1 MFFLEDENSNDNN
14 SIFDFIRNSNVNEK
28 ESNESNIKVQKK
40 NDECENKNTGL
51 SNCEDEET
59 NEIEKKYEEQ
69 EVTLFYENNSLN
81 ANDNSKEDI
90 NIIDYNKELK
100 KNNFRKKFYENDE
113 QYNII
118 NDQNKNQNYEIVKKK
133 PARKDYLIKKMLSI
147 ISKFL
152 IKKLKEINNK
162 FKKINLKTELNY
174 EKLKICLNKKIKELL
189 KKNDTNDNLINLNE
203 NNKNLNEILNL
214 KLIEFINNN
223 YETLNNKYK
232 EYFNNEFKLKFE
244 NAKLFQNINSI
255 KNLINEIIST
265 KGNKMK

>member
-1 MFFLEDENSNDNN
+1 MNLDDENSENSSSFIEIFEKPSNN
-14 SIFDFIRNSNVNEK
+14 ENKNFLLDSFDSNIKEPKIINENETTKFSTLLIEENNEK
-28 ESNESNIKVQKK
+28 ENIKNIFDHLIFINQLNYSFDDSSQK
-40 NDECENKNTGL
+40 
-51 SNCEDEET
+51 
-59 NEIEKKYEEQ
+59 IE
-69 EVTLFYENNSLN
+69 
-81 ANDNSKEDI
+81 
-90 NIIDYNKELK
+90 
-100 KNNFRKKFYENDE
+100 
-113 QYNII
+113 II
-118 NDQNKNQNYEIVKKK
+118 NLKEQINNNINEENLNQNYEIVKKK

-174 EKLKICLNKKIKELL
+174 EKLKICLNKKIEKLL